1 MNVYCL
7 EIGMAFCRVCY
18 GSMKLLNVLSKH
30 KIVITSRVGYAK
42 KGGNTFLLGTLAAF
56 MQMNFRQGHV

>member
-1 MNVYCL
+1 
-7 EIGMAFCRVCY
+7 MAFCRVCY